1 MTALNDIEGIGEATA
16 KKFTEVGI
24 RSVEALLKAGASAA
38 GRKDL
43 AAKAGVSADKLLTWV
58 NHADLFRIKG
68 VASQYSELLEAAG
81 VDSVVELAKRNGKS
95 LTDAMVAANT
105 KGALRLVKAVPSLK
119 MVEGWIAQAK
129 GMARAVTH

>member
-1 MTALNDIEGIGEATA
+1 MTSIKDIEGIGEATA
-16 KKFTEVGI
+16 KKFAEIGI
-24 RSVEALLKAGASAA
+24 RSVEKLLSTGATAA

-81 VDSVVELAKRNGKS
+81 VDSVVELAKRNAKN
-95 LTDAMVAANT
+95 LAEALAAANT
-105 KGALRLVKAVPSLK
+105 AGAQRLVRVVPSLK
-119 MVEGWIAQAK
+119 TVEGWIAQAK
-129 GMARAVTH
+129 NMTRVVSH